1 MPKKVSRKNIVKRLD
16 NIFSQY
22 IRLRN
27 ANAQGIAECY
37 TCGKKDHWKKLQ
49 CGHFQSRKHYG
60 TRFGTLDNDDKIT
73 ELNCQVQCVS
83 CNLYKYGEQF
93 KFGVRLDKDYGKG
106 TAEDLHSKAI
116 AITKYANYDLEALIT
131 KYTALVK
138 KKMK

>member
-1 MPKKVSRKNIVKRLD
+1 MSKKVSRKNLVKRLD

-49 CGHFQSRKHYG
+49 CGHFMSRKSYS
-60 TRFGTLDNDDKIT
+60 TRWD
-73 ELNCQVQCVS
+73 EMNCNVQCVK
-83 CNLYKYGEQF
+83 CNMFEQGMSYV
-93 KFGVRLDKDYGKG
+93 FGLNLNKDFGDG
-106 TAEDLHSKAI
+106 TAEGLLQKSKQI
-116 AITKYANYDLEALIT
+116 VKLENYELEALIT
-131 KYTALVK
+131 KYTDLVK

>member
-1 MPKKVSRKNIVKRLD
+1 MSKKVLRKNLVKRLD
-16 NIFSQY
+16 TVFSQY

-49 CGHFQSRKHYG
+49 CGHFMSRKSYS
-60 TRFGTLDNDDKIT
+60 TRWDDM
-73 ELNCQVQCVS
+73 NCNVQCVK
-83 CNLYKYGEQF
+83 CNMFEQGMSYV
-93 KFGVRLDKDYGKG
+93 FGLNLNKDFGDG
-106 TAEDLHSKAI
+106 TAEGLLQKSKQI
-116 AITKYANYDLEALIT
+116 VKLQNYELEELIT

>member
-1 MPKKVSRKNIVKRLD
+1 MSKKVSRKNLVKRLD
-16 NIFSQY
+16 AVFSQY

-49 CGHFQSRKHYG
+49 CGHFMSRKSYS
-60 TRFGTLDNDDKIT
+60 TRWD
-73 ELNCQVQCVS
+73 EMNCNVQCVK
-83 CNLYKYGEQF
+83 CNMFEQGMSYV
-93 KFGVRLDKDYGKG
+93 FGLNLNKDFGDG
-106 TAEDLHSKAI
+106 TAEGLLQKSKQI
-116 AITKYANYDLEALIT
+116 VKLQNYELEGLIT

>member
-1 MPKKVSRKNIVKRLD
+1 MPKKVSRKNLVKRLD

-49 CGHFQSRKHYG
+49 CGHFMSRKSYS
-60 TRFGTLDNDDKIT
+60 TRWD
-73 ELNCQVQCVS
+73 EMNCNVQCVK
-83 CNLYKYGEQF
+83 CNMFEQGMSYV
-93 KFGVRLDKDYGKG
+93 FGLNLNKDFGDG
-106 TAEDLHSKAI
+106 TAEGLLHKSKQI
-116 AITKYANYDLEALIT
+116 VKLQNYELEGLIT

>member
-1 MPKKVSRKNIVKRLD
+1 MSKKVSRKNLVKRLD

-49 CGHFQSRKHYG
+49 CGHFMSRKSYS
-60 TRFGTLDNDDKIT
+60 TRWD
-73 ELNCQVQCVS
+73 EMNCNVQCVK
-83 CNLYKYGEQF
+83 CNMFEQGMSYV
-93 KFGVRLDKDYGKG
+93 FGLNLNKDFGDG
-106 TAEDLHSKAI
+106 TAEGLLQKSKQI
-116 AITKYANYDLEALIT
+116 VKLENYELEALIT

>member
-1 MPKKVSRKNIVKRLD
+1 MSKKVSRKNLVKRLD
-16 NIFSQY
+16 TVFSQY

-49 CGHFQSRKHYG
+49 CGHFMSRKSYS
-60 TRFGTLDNDDKIT
+60 TRWD
-73 ELNCQVQCVS
+73 EMNCNVQCVK
-83 CNLYKYGEQF
+83 CNMFEQGMSYVF
-93 KFGVRLDKDYGKG
+93 VLNLNKDFGDG
-106 TAEDLHSKAI
+106 TAEGLLQKSKQI
-116 AITKYANYDLEALIT
+116 VKLQNYELEELIT

>member
-1 MPKKVSRKNIVKRLD
+1 MSKKVSRKNLVKRLD
-16 NIFSQY
+16 TVFSQY

-49 CGHFQSRKHYG
+49 CGHFMSRKSYS
-60 TRFGTLDNDDKIT
+60 TRWD
-73 ELNCQVQCVS
+73 EMNCNVQCVK
-83 CNLYKYGEQF
+83 CNMFEQGMSYV
-93 KFGVRLDKDYGKG
+93 FGLNLNKDFGDG
-106 TAEDLHSKAI
+106 TAEGLLQKSKQI
-116 AITKYANYDLEALIT
+116 VKLQNYELEELIT

>member
-1 MPKKVSRKNIVKRLD
+1 MSKKVSRKNLVKRLD

-49 CGHFQSRKHYG
+49 CGHFMSRKSYS
-60 TRFGTLDNDDKIT
+60 TRWD
-73 ELNCQVQCVS
+73 EMNCNVQCVK
-83 CNLYKYGEQF
+83 CNMFEQGMSYV
-93 KFGVRLDKDYGKG
+93 FGLNLNKDFGDG
-106 TAEDLHSKAI
+106 TAEGLLQKSKQI
-116 AITKYANYDLEALIT
+116 VKLQNYELEGLIT
-131 KYTALVK
+131 KYTDLVK

>member
-1 MPKKVSRKNIVKRLD
+1 LSKKVSRKNLVKRLD

-49 CGHFQSRKHYG
+49 CGHFMSRKSYS
-60 TRFGTLDNDDKIT
+60 TRWD
-73 ELNCQVQCVS
+73 EMNCNVQCVK
-83 CNLYKYGEQF
+83 CNMFEQGMSYV
-93 KFGVRLDKDYGKG
+93 FGLNLNKDFGDG
-106 TAEDLHSKAI
+106 TAEGLLQKSKQI
-116 AITKYANYDLEALIT
+116 VKLQNYELEGLIT

>member
-1 MPKKVSRKNIVKRLD
+1 MSKKVSRKNLVKRLD

-49 CGHFQSRKHYG
+49 CGHFMSRKSYS
-60 TRFGTLDNDDKIT
+60 TRWD
-73 ELNCQVQCVS
+73 EMNCNVQCVK
-83 CNLYKYGEQF
+83 CNMFEQGMSYV
-93 KFGVRLDKDYGKG
+93 FGLNLNKDFGDG
-106 TAEDLHSKAI
+106 TAEGLLQKSKQI
-116 AITKYANYDLEALIT
+116 VKLQNYELEGLIT